1 MDEVSNTVDGTSTT
15 KIVQIAN
22 SIATVISNKDFVD
35 NSSVV
40 RLFHLGFFCLFFF
53 HINYTVT
60 CGLSGTVHLSRT
72 TSVV

>member
-1 MDEVSNTVDGTSTT
+1 MEIQKLSSFVGTLDEVSNTVDGTSTT

-40 RLFHLGFFCLFFF
+40 RLFSQSLLLLHKTECLAEKQ
-53 HINYTVT
+53 
-60 CGLSGTVHLSRT
+60 
-72 TSVV
+72 